1 MSHVAIVKTS
11 SERDTQRDRVSRS
24 VTDGR
29 TDGRTVGRSDGRM
42 DGRTDGR
49 TAGANLEVYIVMG
62 NLRLQSRFVFC
73 FFFRKI
79 CIDIFFD
86 IFFESRQI
94 SVA

>member
-1 MSHVAIVKTS
+1 MSHVAMVKTS

-29 TDGRTVGRSDGRM
+29 TDGRM

-62 NLRLQSRFVFC
+62 NLRLQKKTSTMDL
-73 FFFRKI
+73 KI
-79 CIDIFFD
+79 
-86 IFFESRQI
+86 EQNSNQTMGKGRQI
-94 SVA
+94 K